1 MTSKTTPAT
10 QSGPRTDKKTIAA
23 QPDLLN
29 AVGATVV
36 YGMGP
41 KGGIGKSLTGRLII
55 DGAVAAERPV
65 RIAQVDRAPTLPQLY
80 PDQTITIEA
89 PGVEEMR
96 SDSLAAIRVFEP
108 LEEMVQSIAK
118 SNAIGVVDIGAGQ
131 NQRAFLNFVARAR
144 FDRFLVDQGVR
155 PIAMVLMTADPSAMA
170 QSANLM
176 EELHLLH
183 PAAEIVPVFN
193 LRDGPFKFLA
203 GTPAHKVY
211 FDRIVPLLKDR
222 HRVTLPAIAA
232 GAWPLFE
239 AAGMTFTEA
248 VMANEATLIAK
259 LGMSRLM
266 VTALQGDV
274 SEFLSV
280 VWPRLGA
287 IAGFSVGAFDAH
299 RQ

>member
-1 MTSKTTPAT
+1 MTSKTTPAIH
-10 QSGPRTDKKTIAA
+10 SGPRTEKKTIAA
-23 QPDLLN
+23 LK
-29 AVGATVV
+29 AAGATVV

-41 KGGIGKSLTGRLII
+41 KGGIGKSLTGRLVI
-55 DGAVAAERPV
+55 DGALAAERQV

-80 PDQTITIEA
+80 PDQTITIEV

-118 SNAIGVVDIGAGQ
+118 SDGLGVVDIGAGQ

-155 PIAMVLMTADPSAMA
+155 PIAMVLMTADPSAMV

-176 EELHLLH
+176 EELHLVH

-193 LRDGPFKFLA
+193 LRDGAFKFLF
-203 GTPAHKVY
+203 GTPAHKIY
-211 FDRIVPLLKDR
+211 IDRILPLLKDR

-239 AAGMTFTEA
+239 TAGMTFTEA
-248 VMANEATLIAK
+248 VMADEATLIAK

>member
-1 MTSKTTPAT
+1 MATKTTPVI
-10 QSGPRTDKKTIAA
+10 QSGSRPDKKTIAA
-23 QPDLLN
+23 HADLLK
-29 AVGATVV
+29 AAGATVI
-36 YGMGP
+36 YTMGP
-41 KGGIGKSLTGRLII
+41 KGGIGKSLTGRLVI
-55 DGAVAAERPV
+55 DGAIAGERQV
-65 RIAQVDRAPTLPQLY
+65 RIAQIDRAPTLPQLY
-80 PDQTITIEA
+80 PDKTITIEG

-96 SDSLAAIRVFEP
+96 SDSLAAMRVFEP
-108 LEEMVQSIAK
+108 FEEMVQSIAK
-118 SNAIGVVDIGAGQ
+118 SEAIGVIDVGAGQ

-176 EELHLLH
+176 EELQIVH
-183 PAAEIVPVFN
+183 PGAEIVPIFN
-193 LRDGPFKFLA
+193 LRDGAFKFLA
-203 GTPAHKVY
+203 GTPAHKIYNERV
-211 FDRIVPLLKDR
+211 VPLLKDR
-222 HRVTLPAIAA
+222 HRVSLPAIAV

-239 AAGMTFTEA
+239 AAAMTFTEA
-248 VMANEATLIAK
+248 VMADETTLIAK

-287 IAGFSVGAFDAH
+287 IAGFSVGALDAG
-299 RQ
+299 R

>member
-1 MTSKTTPAT
+1 MTTKTTPAI
-10 QSGPRTDKKTIAA
+10 QSGSRADKKTVTAHTN
-23 QPDLLN
+23 LLKS
-29 AVGATVV
+29 AGATIV
-36 YGMGP
+36 YAMGP
-41 KGGIGKSLTGRLII
+41 KGGIGKSLTGRLVI
-55 DGAVAAERPV
+55 DGAIAAERQV
-65 RIAQVDRAPTLPQLY
+65 RVAQIDRAPTLPQLY
-80 PDQTITIEA
+80 PDKTITIEA

-96 SDSLAAIRVFEP
+96 SDPLAAMRVFEP

-118 SNAIGVVDIGAGQ
+118 SEALGVVDVGAGQ

-144 FDRFLVDQGVR
+144 FDRFLVDQSVR
-155 PIAMVLMTADPSAMA
+155 PIAMVLMTADPSAMS

-176 EELHLLH
+176 DELQLVH

-193 LRDGPFKFLA
+193 MRDGAFKFLA
-203 GTPAHKVY
+203 SAPAHKIY
-211 FDRIVPLLKDR
+211 NDRIVPLLKDR
-222 HRVTLPAIAA
+222 HRVSLPAIAA

-248 VMANEATLIAK
+248 VLADEATLIAK

-287 IAGFSVGAFDAH
+287 IAGFSVGAFDAG
-299 RQ
+299 R